1 MLFSVIIPTYNR
13 AHIITETLLSVLDQS
28 FSNYE
33 IIVVDDGSEDNTRE
47 VVEKINNE
55 KIRYFYKPNEERSV
69 ARNYGADKAVGEY
82 LIFLDSDD
90 KIQHDHLALAR
101 HYLISQREKVRVLFS
116 GYVIFNPDGS
126 KLYEYTE
133 DGIFDQKKLFYGN
146 FLGCSSVIIEKDL
159 FTQYYFNTDP
169 RLILFEDWE
178 LWLRINAHHQVHCIP
193 IKSVIMVNHNGRSVL
208 NYDYKQLM
216 EKILFFK
223 NYVLSNV
230 KTISDS
236 FVNKRTFLMGVYS
249 YASLHIALTKKS
261 PVAALKYLLKSVGNN
276 PSLIF
281 KRRFFGILKQL
292 F

>member
-33 IIVVDDGSEDNTRE
+33 IIVVDDGSKDNTRE

-55 KIRYFYKPNEERSV
+55 KIRYYYKPNEERSI

-90 KIQHDHLALAR
+90 KMRNDHLALAR
-101 HYLISQREKVRVLFS
+101 HYLLSQREKVYFLFS

-126 KLYEYTE
+126 KLYEYSE
-133 DGIFDQKKLFYGN
+133 DGIFDRKKLFYGN
-146 FLGCSSVIIEKDL
+146 FLGCSSVVIEKDL
-159 FTQYYFNTDP
+159 FTNYYFNTNP

-178 LWLRINAHHQVHCIP
+178 LWLRIIADHPLHCISS
-193 IKSVIMVNHNGRSVL
+193 KSVIMINHNGRSVL
-208 NYDYKQLM
+208 NYDYKELVS
-216 EKILFFK
+216 KILFFK
-223 NYVLSNV
+223 SHVLSNT
-230 KTISDS
+230 KTIASS
-236 FVNKRTFLMGVYS
+236 FVNRHTFLMGVYS
-249 YASLHIALTKKS
+249 YASLHIALTKQS
-261 PVAALKYLLKSVGNN
+261 RTMALKYLFKSLGNS
-276 PSLIF
+276 PALLF